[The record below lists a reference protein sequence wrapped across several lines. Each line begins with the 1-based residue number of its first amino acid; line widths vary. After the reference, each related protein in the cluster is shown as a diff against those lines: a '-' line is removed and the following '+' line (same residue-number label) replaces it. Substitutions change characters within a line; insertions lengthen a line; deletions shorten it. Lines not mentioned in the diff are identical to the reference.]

1 MTLKNRITL
10 GITLVLAVLGLTAS
24 SIAGETA
31 PKHVKLLATG
41 NSFSRN
47 ATQFLPDI
55 VKAGGDTLTLK
66 QISLSGAPLE
76 LHWRNAADFQAG
88 ATNAQARAWSALT
101 AEKWDFVTFQQSS
114 MNSFK
119 VETYRPFAKQL
130 HDFIKTQAPTA
141 EIVIHETWAYRED
154 EPLFNKDFTQQDM
167 YSRLRQAYATIAAE
181 LSCRII
187 PVGDA
192 FQNARADAAWKG
204 VFPDPNF
211 DYKKPSH
218 PALPDQSHSL
228 NVGYSWKT
236 GKDGKSSLAL
246 DARHAS
252 TAGRYL
258 AAAVWYEFLFGH
270 SVVGNTFAPEGLSAA
285 DIAVLQR
292 IAHQTVVN
300 GLKPKP

>member
-1 MTLKNRITL
+1 MTFKKQLTL
-10 GITLVLAVLGLTAS
+10 GIGFFLTTFCLV
-24 SIAGETA
+24 AGAPAAENT
-31 PKHVKLLATG
+31 PKHVRLLATG

-55 VKAGGDTLTLK
+55 VKAGGDTLTLR
-66 QISLSGAPLE
+66 QISLSGAPIE
-76 LHWRNAADFQAG
+76 VHWRNAAAFQQG
-88 ATNAQARAWSALT
+88 ETNAAARAWAALK

-119 VETYRPFAKQL
+119 IETYRPFAKQL

-141 EIVIHETWAYRED
+141 EVVIHETWAYRED
-154 EPLFNKDFTQQDM
+154 DPLFNKEFSPHDM
-167 YSRLRQAYATIAAE
+167 YRQLHTAYITIAGE

-211 DYKKPSH
+211 DYKNSKP
-218 PALPDQSHSL
+218 PALPDQTHSL
-228 NVGYSWKT
+228 NVGYSWKSDKN
-236 GKDGKSSLAL
+236 GKVSLAL
-246 DARHAS
+246 DAHHAS

-270 SVVGNTFAPEGLSAA
+270 SVVGNPFTPPELSAA
-285 DIAVLQR
+285 DVAVLQR
-292 IAHQTVVN
+292 IAHQSVADS
-300 GLKPKP
+300 LKPKQ